1 MLKKFI
7 YRWRLKRILE
17 NKSLNRRQKCLFLL
31 QLLKGEKLTNQ
42 RLHENLNVKLTVIWP
57 CIDVY
62 TRRIRDI
69 NMLIDRKASI
79 SSDMLSFT
87 PTITVLDVFFTDE
100 NNCYVDVNKS
110 FESFNNECTRL
121 MISIADADDAE
132 YGYFEYVHRILIN
145 VLLNLEDV
153 TTKIAITLQD

>member
-1 MLKKFI
+1 MLKKFF

-17 NKSLNRRQKCLFLL
+17 AKNVNRRQKCLFLL

-57 CIDVY
+57 SIDVY

-87 PTITVLDVFFTDE
+87 PVTTVLDVFFTDE

-110 FESFNNECTRL
+110 FESFSNECIRL
-121 MISIADADDAE
+121 MNLLADADDAE
-132 YGYFEYVHRILIN
+132 YGYFEYVQRILIN

-153 TTKIAITLQD
+153 TTKLAISLKN